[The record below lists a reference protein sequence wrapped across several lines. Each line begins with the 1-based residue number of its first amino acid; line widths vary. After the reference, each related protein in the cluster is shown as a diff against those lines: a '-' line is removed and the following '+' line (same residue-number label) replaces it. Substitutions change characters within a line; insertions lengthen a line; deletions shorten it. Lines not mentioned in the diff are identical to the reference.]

1 MDRPPKYVWPKFA
14 ALAVLLGLILGVIWM
29 TVAVRKLRSHRDP
42 LHQRIVSSDRS
53 HSTVRGDSS
62 ANASTLPA
70 NIESGRKI
78 FFERPEASC
87 AKCHAISGYGGGDL
101 GPPLDGIGSRRSREE
116 LLDALLNPNARV
128 LEGYESIIVLLESNT
143 GISGLL
149 KKETDTELHI
159 LTPEDGMT
167 VVKKEDVRL
176 RQRGLSP
183 MPEGLASLLTEKEL
197 SDLIEFM
204 ASLREPAP

>member
-1 MDRPPKYVWPKFA
+1 M
-14 ALAVLLGLILGVIWM
+14 
-29 TVAVRKLRSHRDP
+29 
-42 LHQRIVSSDRS
+42 
-53 HSTVRGDSS
+53 
-62 ANASTLPA
+62 
-70 NIESGRKI
+70 
-78 FFERPEASC
+78 
-87 AKCHAISGYGGGDL
+87 
-101 GPPLDGIGSRRSREE
+101 
-116 LLDALLNPNARV
+116 LDALLNPNARV